1 MAFEL
6 LVGLYVV
13 DEDGYQK
20 YREGML
26 PLLKACGGYFRYDFA
41 VSKVLKGEAQHPINR
56 VFVVVYP
63 DRDAQVRLF
72 KDPAYLRVR
81 NAFFTPSVA
90 GVTRLAE
97 YER

>member
-6 LVGLYVV
+6 LVGLNVV
-13 DEDGYQK
+13 NEEGYQK
-20 YREGML
+20 YREGTL
-26 PLLKACGGYFRYDFA
+26 PLLTACGGYFRYDFA

-63 DRDAQVRLF
+63 DRATQVRLF

-81 NAFFTPSVA
+81 EAFFTPSVA
-90 GVTRLAE
+90 GATRLAE

>member
-6 LVGLYVV
+6 LVGLNVV

-20 YREGML
+20 YREGTL
-26 PLLKACGGYFRYDFA
+26 PLLTACGGYFRYDFA

-63 DRDAQVRLF
+63 DRETQVRLF

-81 NAFFTPSVA
+81 EAFFTPSVA

>member
-6 LVGLYVV
+6 LVGLNVV

-20 YREGML
+20 YREGTR
-26 PLLKACGGYFRYDFA
+26 PLLEACGGYFRYDFA
-41 VSKVLKGEAQHPINR
+41 VSKVLKGEAQHHINR

-63 DRDAQVRLF
+63 DRDTQVRLF
-72 KDPAYLRVR
+72 KDPAYLRIR
-81 NAFFTPSVA
+81 EAFFTPSVA
-90 GVTRLAE
+90 GATRLAE

>member
-6 LVGLYVV
+6 LVGLNVV
-13 DEDGYQK
+13 YEDGYQK
-20 YREGML
+20 YREGTL
-26 PLLKACGGYFRYDFA
+26 PLLTACGGYFRYDFA
-41 VSKVLKGEAQHPINR
+41 VARVLKGEAQHPINR

-63 DRDAQVRLF
+63 DRDTQVRLF
-72 KDPAYLRVR
+72 KDPEYLRVR
-81 NAFFTPSVA
+81 EEFFTPSVA

>member
-6 LVGLYVV
+6 LVGLNVV
-13 DEDGYQK
+13 DEEGYRK
-20 YREGML
+20 YREGTL
-26 PLLKACGGYFRYDFA
+26 PLLEACGGYFRYDFA

-63 DRDAQVRLF
+63 DRDTQVRLF

-81 NAFFTPSVA
+81 ETFFTPSVA

-97 YER
+97 YDR